1 MKKFLLLMIAV
12 ILSISFIGCF
22 GSDEST
28 PASEPQSNKES
39 IEDSISESESV
50 STYESISE
58 SISESIAESSSES
71 ESASEESI
79 EESQPEIEYVTVIVK
94 YQLSIDGEI
103 QTETH
108 TVQVGTP
115 STITLPSIT
124 PSPSEDYDFAG
135 WKIVETGETFG
146 IDTLTIEITTDKD
159 LTIVT
164 VFKEAWIPP
173 Y

>member
-22 GSDEST
+22 GSGDPT
-28 PASEPQSNKES
+28 
-39 IEDSISESESV
+39 SESESV
-50 STYESISE
+50 SIHESNSE
-58 SISESIAESSSES
+58 SITESSSES
-71 ESASEESI
+71 EPASEDSIKESK
-79 EESQPEIEYVTVIVK
+79 PEIEYVTVIVK
-94 YQLSIDGEI
+94 YQLSFDGEI

-115 STITLPSIT
+115 TTITLPSIT

-146 IDTLTIEITTDKD
+146 IDTLTIEITTEKD

-164 VFKEAWIPP
+164 VFKESWIPP